1 MLSIPSS
8 EKQLA
13 IIVAMTKDR
22 LIGNKNNLPWHIPED
37 LKMFKQVTM
46 GNIIIMG
53 RKTFESIGKPLPGRK
68 NFVVSA
74 SAFKNVIP
82 LESEISNSFRGTQ
95 CDANESHEPQE
106 YEPGKAYFFKTLE
119 DAVSASFLT
128 NGKPF
133 IIGGASVY
141 KQALPFVKTLY
152 ISFVKKNYTG
162 DTYFPELDFNEWEVA
177 EEKDF
182 EDFTLNILAARAAK
196 EPTVAWVNR
205 ACH

>member
-1 MLSIPSS
+1 MPSVAS
-8 EKQLA
+8 SKKQLA

-37 LKMFKQVTM
+37 LKMFKQITM

-68 NFVVSA
+68 NFIISA
-74 SAFKNVIP
+74 TLRDGYAIRDGSVLRDTSAGNEQCNVK
-82 LESEISNSFRGTQ
+82 
-95 CDANESHEPQE
+95 E
-106 YEPGKAYFFKTLE
+106 YEAGKAYFFKSLE
-119 DAVSASFLT
+119 DAVSASFST
-128 NGKPF
+128 EGEPF

-141 KQALPFVKTLY
+141 EQALPLAKTLY

-162 DTYFPELDFNEWEVA
+162 DAYFPELNFNEWELV